1 MRRDA
6 SDATTPGSLPATQI
20 HHQMNQSVA
29 PMPTHLPQV
38 ETSGIFRIGRQK
50 LTIALPQ
57 VRVPRQMNIP
67 RFQNTRRAALRK
79 T

>member
-1 MRRDA
+1 
-6 SDATTPGSLPATQI
+6 
-20 HHQMNQSVA
+20 MNQSVA